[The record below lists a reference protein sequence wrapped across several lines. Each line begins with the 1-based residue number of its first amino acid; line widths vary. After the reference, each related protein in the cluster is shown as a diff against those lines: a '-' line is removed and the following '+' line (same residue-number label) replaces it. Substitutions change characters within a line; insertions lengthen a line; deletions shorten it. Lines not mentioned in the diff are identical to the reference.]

1 MTQIPKIIHQIW
13 IGPNPI
19 PEFCQEFMNEMK
31 DRHEK
36 LGYIYKFWG
45 NELWEKYKEDKFIQN
60 YATDP
65 EIFQYAYICDRFRL
79 LLLRDY
85 GGITLDVDCKIIKD
99 FDVVL
104 NKLHDDI
111 TYFAAVRRY
120 INKGATIEVGIQGSS
135 KNSRVIQEFL
145 SIYKDIGWAYGGKM
159 TSDKMI
165 EIIDTDV
172 ALFNYRY
179 FLDNEITEDTIILH
193 EPYALG
199 TWRTKHTRPKRK
211 K

>member
-1 MTQIPKIIHQIW
+1 MTHIPKIIHQIW

-19 PEFCQEFMNEMK
+19 PNFCLDFTDEMK
-31 DRHEK
+31 NKHEK

-45 NELWEKYKEDKFIQN
+45 NELWEKYKEDKFIHN
-60 YATDP
+60 YSTDP
-65 EIFQYAYICDRFRL
+65 ETFKYAYICDRFRL

-85 GGITLDVDCKIIKD
+85 GGIALDVDCKIIKD

-104 NKLHDDI
+104 NKLHYNI

-120 INKGATIEVGIQGSS
+120 INEGATIEAGIQGST
-135 KNSRVIQEFL
+135 KNSRVIQEYL
-145 SIYKDIGWAYGGKM
+145 SIYKDVNWAYGGKM

-179 FLDNEITEDTIILH
+179 FLDNKITEDTIVLH